1 MKPVLRL
8 VAIAALAAS
17 AVGCTTTQK
26 AVGGATVG
34 GVAGFAVAGP
44 IGGAVGDGARATTAP
59 LVSANASP
67 E

>member
-1 MKPVLRL
+1 MKLVLRL
-8 VAIAALAAS
+8 VAIAALAA
-17 AVGCTTTQK
+17 AGLGCTTTQR

-44 IGGAVGDGARATTAP
+44 IGGVVGAGAGAVTAP
-59 LVSANASP
+59 LVYTGSNP